1 MNDLEIKDAL
11 RDLSA
16 HNPLDPPDT
25 TALVARGRRGRRRRR
40 IFAITG
46 AATAVVAVV
55 AATTMLPDLRPGR
68 TGTTTAPVGTPST
81 ATVTPPAAAAK
92 RVPSPYFEAMP
103 GVPYGEAALG
113 TLTKAEATR
122 RCKVRHPRAVG
133 GLDNMLHFRAGQTA
147 GYAVQQADSCL
158 TPGDSRP
165 SAAGRAW
172 LAAHPLP
179 GDDAGLLLNCS
190 LLLWHDIRSWRIV
203 AKDTAPG
210 LHTSFV
216 AASPSGRF
224 AALCNAD
231 ILGYQGGSDI
241 EIALSNPTADDIGLT
256 PFELLRYIGTY
267 GSACYV
273 YRHGCNGYLTY
284 EASRTD
290 REVTKLVFTLK
301 DARHEIAVN
310 DGWYALAWDNPA
322 AKRFAGSHLTAFDKD
337 GKVVYQ
343 R

>member
-1 MNDLEIKDAL
+1 MNDLEVKDAL
-11 RDLSA
+11 RELSA

-40 IFAITG
+40 IFAMTG
-46 AATAVVAVV
+46 ATTAVIAVV

-81 ATVTPPAAAAK
+81 ASAPAAAK

-103 GVPYGEAALG
+103 GVPYGDAALG
-113 TLTKAEATR
+113 TLSKAEATR
-122 RCKVRHPRAVG
+122 RCKIRYPRAVG
-133 GLDNMLHFRAGQTA
+133 VLDNMLHFRAGQTA
-147 GYAVQQADSCL
+147 GYAPMQADSCL

-165 SAAGRAW
+165 TAAGRAW
-172 LAAHPLP
+172 LAAHPMP

-224 AALCNAD
+224 AALCHAD
-231 ILGYQGGSDI
+231 VLGYRGGSGI

-256 PFELLRYIGTY
+256 PFELLRYVGTY

-273 YRHGCNGYLTY
+273 YRHGCTGYLTL